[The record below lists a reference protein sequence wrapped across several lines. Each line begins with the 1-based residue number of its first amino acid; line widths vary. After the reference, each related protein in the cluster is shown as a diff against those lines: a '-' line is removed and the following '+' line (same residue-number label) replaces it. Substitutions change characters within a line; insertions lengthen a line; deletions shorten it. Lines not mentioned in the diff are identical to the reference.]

1 MPDGVQFLVPTRI
14 GPLLT
19 TPLLSWRTKA
29 RMGLEWFR
37 SPPAAHRPDCSVAAF
52 VKDHYGQE
60 AVDYLAEPLL
70 AGVYG
75 GAPETLSV
83 ASVLP
88 RFVEME
94 SKYGSL
100 SKGMLADTTPAAAPA
115 QSIFRTMKGGLG
127 TLIGA
132 LAAKATVIHSE
143 VEAMERV
150 AGGYRLRVAGDWI
163 AAAAVVLASESH
175 AAARLAR
182 AVDPAPTDSPA
193 GLPSNSS
200 TVISL

>member
-37 SPPAAHRPDCSVAAF
+37 SAPAAPRPDCSVAAF

-75 GAPETLSV
+75 GGPEKLPV
-83 ASVLP
+83 AGVLP
-88 RFVEME
+88 RVGEMGAA
-94 SKYGSL
+94 YGRL
-100 SKGMLADTTPAAAPA
+100 S
-115 QSIFRTMKGGLG
+115 
-127 TLIGA
+127 
-132 LAAKATVIHSE
+132 
-143 VEAMERV
+143 
-150 AGGYRLRVAGDWI
+150 
-163 AAAAVVLASESH
+163 
-175 AAARLAR
+175 
-182 AVDPAPTDSPA
+182 
-193 GLPSNSS
+193 
-200 TVISL
+200 